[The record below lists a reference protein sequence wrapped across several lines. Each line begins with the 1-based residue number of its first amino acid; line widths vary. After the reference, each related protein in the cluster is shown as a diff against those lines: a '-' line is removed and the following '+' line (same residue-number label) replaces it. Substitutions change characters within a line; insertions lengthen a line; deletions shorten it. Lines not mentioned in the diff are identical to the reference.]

1 MQMNEWMTIGHP
13 LIFYDI
19 IVVLGYHTNIGGN
32 MGKII
37 LGIGSVVFAAITA
50 LFVYDH
56 ATARLST
63 RYFRDD
69 MPIKW

>member
-1 MQMNEWMTIGHP
+1 
-13 LIFYDI
+13 
-19 IVVLGYHTNIGGN
+19 

-50 LFVYDH
+50 LFAYDH

-69 MPIKW
+69 MPVKW